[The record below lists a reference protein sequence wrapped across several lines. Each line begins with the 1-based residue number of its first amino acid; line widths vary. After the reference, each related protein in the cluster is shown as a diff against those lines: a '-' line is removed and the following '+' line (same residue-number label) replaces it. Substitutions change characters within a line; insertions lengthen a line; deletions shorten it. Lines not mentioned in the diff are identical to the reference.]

1 MATHA
6 GFGTRRADA
15 GEASDILRRS
25 DGMRPFDARFD
36 GRDDFIHT
44 DDGDDLFRPI
54 AKGGDAVAVAID
66 IDELPVLDS
75 GVGPHEERIAEQG
88 LAHQFDPFFRRLGRI
103 AVDDR
108 IVFQYVGPQ
117 ADFIDGYGT
126 APGHDI
132 RFGNIRNGLFQG
144 FFLVG
149 QYTASKPRAANF
161 LATKAP

>member
-1 MATHA
+1 MS
-6 GFGTRRADA
+6 FRTRWTAV
-15 GEASDILRRS
+15 ES
-25 DGMRPFDARFD
+25 
-36 GRDDFIHT
+36 
-44 DDGDDLFRPI
+44 

-75 GVGPHEERIAEQG
+75 GVSPHEERIAEQG

-132 RFGNIRNGLFQG
+132 RFGNIRNSLFQG
-144 FFLVG
+144 FFLGRTVHG
-149 QYTASKPRAANF
+149 FKAAGCEF
-161 LATKAP
+161 LGH